1 MRLLYSFGIKIY
13 SILVLL
19 LSLFNQKARLMIS
32 GRKLHI
38 QNFENDN
45 KPIWIHAASLGEFEQ
60 GRPLIERIRNDYPN
74 KKIVLTFFSPSGF
87 EEKKDYKMVD
97 LVTYIPFDTK
107 RNSKEFISK
116 INPSVVIFIKYEFWF
131 NFLFELN
138 KRKIPTVFISAIF
151 RKDQVYFKKPG
162 KWFLKHFETVKYFFV
177 QNDESTAI
185 LKKNNINQVSVAG
198 DTRFDAVISNKETKF
213 ENKIIEEFLK
223 SASCIVFGSTWDPDH
238 NLIIELI
245 KSGKLDGKKIII
257 APHEIKNSEI
267 DKIIVMLNGKA
278 GRYSKGETNYD
289 VLLIDKIGL
298 LKYLYRYGD
307 FAYIGGGFGVGI
319 HNTLEAVAYEIPV
332 VFGPNFKKFDEAVLM
347 MKLGIGFSVSDYSE
361 FETKILQLNGT
372 DLKEALAPI
381 IQNFITQNKGAT
393 DLIISYLK
401 AEKLL

>member
-116 INPSVVIFIKYEFWF
+116 INPSVVVFIKYEFWF

-162 KWFLKHFETVKYFFV
+162 KWFLKHFKTVKYFFV

-185 LKKNNINQVSVAG
+185 LKKNNINQVSVVG

-213 ENKIIEEFLK
+213 ENKIIAEFLK
-223 SASCIVFGSTWDPDH
+223 SASCIVFGSTWDLDH

-267 DKIIVMLNGKA
+267 DKIIVSLNGKA

-298 LKYLYRYGD
+298 LKYIYRFGD

-347 MKLGIGFSVSDYSE
+347 MKLGIGFSVSDYPE

-372 DLKEALAPI
+372 DLKKALAPI
-381 IQNFITQNKGAT
+381 IQNFIVQNKGAT

>member
-38 QNFENDN
+38 ENFENDN

-116 INPSVVIFIKYEFWF
+116 INPSVVVFIKYEFWF

-162 KWFLKHFETVKYFFV
+162 KWFLKHFKTVKYFFV

-185 LKKNNINQVSVAG
+185 LKKNNINQVAVAG

-213 ENKIIEEFLK
+213 ENKIIAEFLK
-223 SASCIVFGSTWDPDH
+223 SASCIVFGSTWDLDH

-267 DKIIVMLNGKA
+267 DKIIVSLNGKA

-298 LKYLYRYGD
+298 LKYIYRFGD

-347 MKLGIGFSVSDYSE
+347 MKLGIGFSVSDYPE

-372 DLKEALAPI
+372 DLKKALAPI
-381 IQNFITQNKGAT
+381 IQNFIVQNKGAT

>member
-38 QNFENDN
+38 ENFENDN

-116 INPSVVIFIKYEFWF
+116 INPSVVVFIKYEFWF

-162 KWFLKHFETVKYFFV
+162 KWFLKHFKTVKYFFV

-185 LKKNNINQVSVAG
+185 LKKNNINQVSVVG

-213 ENKIIEEFLK
+213 ENKIIAEFLK
-223 SASCIVFGSTWDPDH
+223 SASCIVFGSTWDLDH

-267 DKIIVMLNGKA
+267 DKIIVSLNGKA

-298 LKYLYRYGD
+298 LKYIYRFGD

-347 MKLGIGFSVSDYSE
+347 MKLGIGFSVSDYPE

-372 DLKEALAPI
+372 DLKKALAPI
-381 IQNFITQNKGAT
+381 IQNFIVQNKGAT

>member
-38 QNFENDN
+38 ENFENDN

-162 KWFLKHFETVKYFFV
+162 KWFLKHFKTVKYFFV

-185 LKKNNINQVSVAG
+185 LKKNNINQVAVAG

-267 DKIIVMLNGKA
+267 DKIIVSLNGKA
-278 GRYSKGETNYD
+278 GRYSKGETNHD

-298 LKYLYRYGD
+298 LKYIYRFGD

-347 MKLGIGFSVSDYSE
+347 MKLGIGFSVSDYPE

-372 DLKEALAPI
+372 DLKKALAPI
-381 IQNFITQNKGAT
+381 IQNFIVQNKGAT

>member
-38 QNFENDN
+38 ENFENDN

-162 KWFLKHFETVKYFFV
+162 KWFLKHFKTVKYFFV

-185 LKKNNINQVSVAG
+185 LKKNNINQVSVVG

-213 ENKIIEEFLK
+213 ENKIIAEFLK
-223 SASCIVFGSTWDPDH
+223 SASCIVFGSTWDLDH

-267 DKIIVMLNGKA
+267 DKIIVSLNGKA

-298 LKYLYRYGD
+298 LKYIYRFGN

-347 MKLGIGFSVSDYSE
+347 MKLGIGFSVSDYPE

-372 DLKEALAPI
+372 DLKKALAPI
-381 IQNFITQNKGAT
+381 IQNFIVQNKGAT

>member
-38 QNFENDN
+38 ENFENDN

-162 KWFLKHFETVKYFFV
+162 KWFLKHFKTVKYFFV

-185 LKKNNINQVSVAG
+185 LKKNNINQVSVVG

-213 ENKIIEEFLK
+213 ENKIIAEFLK
-223 SASCIVFGSTWDPDH
+223 SASCIVFGSTWDLDH

-267 DKIIVMLNGKA
+267 DKIIVSLNGKA

-298 LKYLYRYGD
+298 LKYIYRFGD

-347 MKLGIGFSVSDYSE
+347 MKLGIGFSVSDYPE

-372 DLKEALAPI
+372 DLKKALAPI
-381 IQNFITQNKGAT
+381 IQNFIVQNKGAT

>member
-38 QNFENDN
+38 ENFENDN

-162 KWFLKHFETVKYFFV
+162 KWFLKHFKTVKYFFV

-185 LKKNNINQVSVAG
+185 LKKNNINQVAVAG

-213 ENKIIEEFLK
+213 ENKIIAEFLK
-223 SASCIVFGSTWDPDH
+223 SASCIVFGSTWDLDH

-267 DKIIVMLNGKA
+267 DKIIVSLNGKA

-298 LKYLYRYGD
+298 LKYIYRFGD

-347 MKLGIGFSVSDYSE
+347 MKLGIGFSVSDYPE

-372 DLKEALAPI
+372 DLKKALAPI
-381 IQNFITQNKGAT
+381 IQNFIVQNKGAT

>member
-87 EEKKDYKMVD
+87 EQKKDYKVVD

-107 RNSKEFISK
+107 RKSKEFISK
-116 INPSVVIFIKYEFWF
+116 INPSIVVFIKYEFWF

-185 LKKNNINQVSVAG
+185 LKKNNINQVSVTG
-198 DTRFDAVISNKETKF
+198 DTRFDSVISNKETKF
-213 ENKIIEEFLK
+213 KNKIIEEFLK
-223 SASCIVFGSTWDPDH
+223 SASCIVFGSTWDADH

-267 DKIIVMLNGKA
+267 DKIIVTLNGKA

-361 FETKILQLNGT
+361 FETKILQLIET

-381 IQNFITQNKGAT
+381 IQNFIAQNKGAT

-401 AEKLL
+401 VEKLL